1 MYRKRINGS
10 KKYNAMRAARLRQI
24 QESPAPDYP
33 QTLPNLRRRIVV
45 EDFDFG
51 KVQHEINLYKTNR
64 IDCYRIEIDGVVV
77 AERIG
82 WSRILEKIRKG
93 FLRIQAI

>member
-24 QESPAPDYP
+24 QEGPAPDYP
-33 QTLPNLRRRIVV
+33 PVLPELRRRIIL

-51 KVQHEINLYKTNR
+51 EVRYEINLHRTNR
-64 IDCYRIEIDGVVV
+64 VDCYRMEADGSMI

-82 WSRILEKIRKG
+82 WSRVLEKIRKG
-93 FLRIQAI
+93 FLRIHAQ